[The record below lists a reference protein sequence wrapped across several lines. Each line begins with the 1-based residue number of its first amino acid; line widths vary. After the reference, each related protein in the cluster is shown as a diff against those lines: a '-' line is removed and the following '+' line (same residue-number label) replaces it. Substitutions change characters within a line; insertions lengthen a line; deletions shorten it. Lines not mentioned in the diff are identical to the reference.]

1 MAAGPTMER
10 LAYTSLGS
18 DANGITFTSISQ
30 SYTTLYVTGHLKS
43 DATSDSGLYFTIN
56 DNSGNVYSMMG
67 WYGASSRSYATSQS
81 NYVDRFGMDNS
92 GTTGSFRSF
101 EFWFFNYTSTSSYKQ
116 WIGCEFGQSG
126 NPSWFGGLFRSNSAI
141 TSLEFEAYLPYGR
154 KVKTGSTMSLYG
166 IAGA

>member
-81 NYVDRFGMDNS
+81 NYVDRFGMDANLVNQATQV
-92 GTTGSFRSF
+92 GLAVYL
-101 EFWFFNYTSTSSYKQ
+101 EA
-116 WIGCEFGQSG
+116 IA
-126 NPSWFGGLFRSNSAI
+126 PSQ
-141 TSLEFEAYLPYGR
+141 
-154 KVKTGSTMSLYG
+154 V
-166 IAGA
+166 